1 MTFSVG
7 GNDKSGWCIALP
19 RCISLFLPFHSLW
32 LHRRIS
38 YRHSKSAARPVDSI
52 LGLRRPRFR
61 GVFAPV
67 GIFKMPS
74 ATLSRENH
82 GRWRPF
88 QISNGRASRN
98 VQPPR
103 HNVFGFFVDAV
114 FVHITNYTPSG
125 VIQTKRMTLKVQDF
139 RVILIRYSRAESN
152 RNRRNRNPKFYP
164 LNYGSISYVLPRRQ
178 ALSRPRD
185 CKYSNFFRVY

>member
-1 MTFSVG
+1 MHFTG
-7 GNDKSGWCIALP
+7 TGN
-19 RCISLFLPFHSLW
+19 ISAGSTDGADNPFV
-32 LHRRIS
+32 RR
-38 YRHSKSAARPVDSI
+38 A
-52 LGLRRPRFR
+52 RFR

-82 GRWRPF
+82 GRRTPF
-88 QISNGRASRN
+88 YISTGRASRN
-98 VQPPR
+98 EQPP
-103 HNVFGFFVDAV
+103 HQNVFGFSVDAV
-114 FVHITNYTPSG
+114 FVHITTNYTPSG
-125 VIQTKRMTLKVQDF
+125 VIQTKRMTLKVRTL